1 MRNKTKRQ
9 RVLLAVTGTIVIAAG
24 LSVWAV
30 LSSAD
35 ENANTENTQKKEIS
49 IVVTSLGTSFPSG
62 MDENRNPYL
71 DYIER
76 HTNLDINVILPPNE
90 SYHEKLNI
98 VLSSTVLPDMLYAV
112 DDVWLSNKVQEHKLQ
127 PLDELIDQ
135 YGPDL
140 KTKIPKE
147 AWDQVTFNG
156 LIYAVPSL
164 NEVKGIELMYARKD
178 WLDRLGLKPPRTL
191 DEYYEVIRAF
201 TFGDPDGNGVQ
212 DTIGLLLTEKLGRSA
227 PFFGAFGTQLDK
239 WLERDGKLVYSNTLP
254 ETKEALA
261 FLRKLYEERLID
273 PEFPLN
279 RTRTLEEKVA
289 SGKVGMFSAAWYDTR
304 GPIDLNKQR
313 DPKAEWIPLDYPT
326 GPRGEKGTYST
337 SLVRGYSIVPAG
349 SPNGADVIRLLNFIA
364 GEGHRSL
371 KLGFENEIWT
381 MQDGKMVTNFPEHD
395 KHKYRGIYSALVE
408 VLEPEMD
415 KQRLDSLGEHFR
427 LYDNQ
432 KRVENNLIPNRF
444 TGLPTPAMGKYM
456 MKLTLMQEQFVKIVL
471 GVAPL
476 DDFDHYVSR
485 WRLEGGDEI
494 TREVNE
500 WYRESVLKQ

>member
-1 MRNKTKRQ
+1 MRNTTKRQ
-9 RVLLAVTGTIVIAAG
+9 SVLLAAAGTAVIAAG

-30 LSSAD
+30 LSSAG
-35 ENANTENTQKKEIS
+35 EKTGIEKSQKKEIS
-49 IVVTSLGTSFPSG
+49 IVVTSLGTSFPPG
-62 MDENRNPYL
+62 MDENHNPYL

-76 HTNLDINVILPPNE
+76 NTNLNINVILPPNE

-98 VLSSTVLPDMLYAV
+98 VLSSTALPDMLYAV

-140 KTKIPKE
+140 KRKIPKE

-156 LIYAVPSL
+156 MIYAVPSM

-201 TFGDPDGNGVQ
+201 TFGDPDGNGVH

-227 PFFGAFGTQLDK
+227 PFFGAFGTQLDS

-261 FLRKLYEERLID
+261 FLRRLYAERLID

-279 RTRTLEEKVA
+279 RTKTLEEKVA
-289 SGKVGMFSAAWYDTR
+289 SGKVGIFSAAWYDTR
-304 GPIDLNKQR
+304 GPIDQNKQR
-313 DPKAEWIPLDYPT
+313 DPKAEWIPLEYPT

-337 SLVRGYSIVPAG
+337 SLVRGFSIVPAG

-364 GEGHRSL
+364 GEGHRNL
-371 KLGFENEIWT
+371 KLGFENEIWS
-381 MQDGKMVTNFPEHD
+381 MKDGKMVTDFPEHD

-408 VLEPEMD
+408 VIEPELD

-427 LYDNQ
+427 LYENQ
-432 KRVENNLIPNRF
+432 KRVENNLIVNRF

-456 MKLTLMQEQFVKIVL
+456 MKLSSMEEQFIKIVL
-471 GVAPL
+471 GVASL
-476 DDFDHYVSR
+476 DDFDQYVSR

-500 WYRESVLKQ
+500 WYRASLD